1 MQLEPFLRRC
11 LFYLLISKAHG
22 SYACCRH
29 GRVLR
34 TRVGSVIAVCAFF
47 FSRYGGGLGKTRHL
61 FSGST
66 IELHPPFDFYLAI
79 GRMMGF
85 EPTTHL
91 SCCKSLRSALLIALS
106 AQESNAHKAHIHPTK
121 VFGSCWG
128 VIQGNSFRNIS
139 SSNQTNARKM

>member
-1 MQLEPFLRRC
+1 
-11 LFYLLISKAHG
+11 
-22 SYACCRH
+22 
-29 GRVLR
+29 
-34 TRVGSVIAVCAFF
+34 
-47 FSRYGGGLGKTRHL
+47 
-61 FSGST
+61 
-66 IELHPPFDFYLAI
+66 
-79 GRMMGF
+79 MGF
-85 EPTTHL
+85 EPTTRL

>member
-1 MQLEPFLRRC
+1 MPAAVMVGCYKPGLAVLLLFVPF
-11 LFYLLISKAHG
+11 SSAG
-22 SYACCRH
+22 M
-29 GRVLR
+29 
-34 TRVGSVIAVCAFF
+34 
-47 FSRYGGGLGKTRHL
+47 GGLGKTRHL
-61 FSGST
+61 FSRST
-66 IELHPPFDFYLAI
+66 TEHHPPFDFYLAI

-85 EPTTHL
+85 EPTRRL
-91 SCCKSLRSALLIALS
+91 YLMSLRSALLIALS

>member
-1 MQLEPFLRRC
+1 MSAAVMVGCYEPGLAVLL
-11 LFYLLISKAHG
+11 LF
-22 SYACCRH
+22 
-29 GRVLR
+29 VP
-34 TRVGSVIAVCAFF
+34 
-47 FSRYGGGLGKTRHL
+47 FSSAGMGGLGKTRHL
-61 FSGST
+61 FSRST
-66 IELHPPFDFYLAI
+66 TEPHPPFGFYLSI

-85 EPTTHL
+85 EPTTRL

-106 AQESNAHKAHIHPTK
+106 AQESNAHKAHIHPKK